1 MTLYMRDL
9 ENREVG
15 FEQGFKEGFQEG
27 YEQRDSEV
35 IEIMLKR
42 GLSAEEVSDFA
53 NYPIDLVKS
62 VQKNL
67 LETQ

>member
-9 ENREVG
+9 ENQEIG
-15 FEQGFKEGFQEG
+15 FEQGFKEG

-35 IEIMLKR
+35 IEIMLKK
-42 GLSAEEVSDFA
+42 GLSPEEVSDFA